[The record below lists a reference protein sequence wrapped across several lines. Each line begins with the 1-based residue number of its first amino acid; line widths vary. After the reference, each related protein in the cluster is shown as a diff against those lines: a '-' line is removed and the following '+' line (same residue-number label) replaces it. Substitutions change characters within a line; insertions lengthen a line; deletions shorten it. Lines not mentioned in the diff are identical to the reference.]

1 MRKDGRVTQIP
12 EDLRYTAEH
21 EWVRRIG
28 PTKALVGI
36 TDYAQSQL
44 GDVVFVQLPE
54 VDIDVAAGESIAE
67 VESTKSVSDI
77 YAPFAAK
84 VVARNDVLTESPEL
98 LNEDPYGDG
107 WLFELE
113 VGDAAGLDSTL
124 AELLDAAGY
133 QGVIGG

>member
-1 MRKDGRVTQIP
+1 MTQTP
-12 EDLRYTAEH
+12 EDLRYTEEH
-21 EWVRRIG
+21 EWVRRIA
-28 PTKALVGI
+28 PTRVRVGI

-54 VDIDVAAGESIAE
+54 TDAEVAAADSIAE

-77 YAPFAAK
+77 YAPLSAK
-84 VVARNDVLTESPEL
+84 IVAVNDVLNSEPET
-98 LNEDPYGDG
+98 LNTDPYGDG

-113 VGDAAGLDSTL
+113 VSDSASLDVTL
-124 AELLDAAGY
+124 GELLDAAGY

>member
-1 MRKDGRVTQIP
+1 MTQTP
-12 EDLRYTAEH
+12 EDLRYTEEH
-21 EWVRRIG
+21 EWVQRIS
-28 PTKALVGI
+28 PTRVRVGI

-54 VDIDVAAGESIAE
+54 ADRDAAAGESIAE

-77 YAPFAAK
+77 YAPLAAK
-84 VVARNDVLTESPEL
+84 VVAV
-98 LNEDPYGDG
+98 NEDLVQQPETLNTDPFGEG

-113 VGDAAGLDSTL
+113 LADPATLDAALG
-124 AELLDAAGY
+124 ELLDAAGY

>member
-1 MRKDGRVTQIP
+1 MTQTP
-12 EDLRYTAEH
+12 EDLRYTEEH
-21 EWVRRIG
+21 EWVRRIA
-28 PTKALVGI
+28 PTRVRVGI

-54 VDIDVAAGESIAE
+54 ADAEVAAAASIAE

-77 YAPFAAK
+77 YAPLSAK
-84 VVARNDVLTESPEL
+84 VVAVNDL
-98 LNEDPYGDG
+98 LNSEPEMLNTDPYGDG

-113 VGDAAGLDSTL
+113 VGDAASLDVTL
-124 AELLDAAGY
+124 GELLDAAGY

>member
-1 MRKDGRVTQIP
+1 MTQTP
-12 EDLRYTAEH
+12 DDLRYTEEH
-21 EWVRRIG
+21 EWVQRIS
-28 PTKALVGI
+28 PTRVRVGI

-54 VDIDVAAGESIAE
+54 ADRDAAAGDSVAE

-77 YAPFAAK
+77 YAPLAAK
-84 VVARNDVLTESPEL
+84 VVAVNEDLVQKPET
-98 LNEDPYGDG
+98 LNTDPYGAG

-113 VGDAAGLDSTL
+113 LSDAATVDAALG
-124 AELLDAAGY
+124 ELLDAAGY

>member
-1 MRKDGRVTQIP
+1 MTQTP
-12 EDLRYTAEH
+12 EDLRYTEEH
-21 EWVRRIG
+21 EWVRRIA
-28 PTKALVGI
+28 PTRVRVGI

-54 VDIDVAAGESIAE
+54 TDADVAAADSIAE

-77 YAPFAAK
+77 YAPLSAK
-84 VVARNDVLTESPEL
+84 VVAVNDKLTSAPET
-98 LNEDPYGDG
+98 LNTDPYGDG

-113 VGDAAGLDSTL
+113 VGDAAGLDVTL
-124 AELLDAAGY
+124 GELLDAAGY

>member
-1 MRKDGRVTQIP
+1 MTQTP
-12 EDLRYTAEH
+12 EDLRYTEEH
-21 EWVRRIG
+21 EWVRRIA
-28 PTKALVGI
+28 PTRVRVGI

-54 VDIDVAAGESIAE
+54 TDAEVAAADSVAE

-77 YAPFAAK
+77 YAPLSAK
-84 VVARNDVLTESPEL
+84 IVAVNDVLNSEPET
-98 LNEDPYGDG
+98 LNTDPYGDG

-113 VGDAAGLDSTL
+113 VSDAASLDVTL
-124 AELLDAAGY
+124 GELLDAAGY

>member
-1 MRKDGRVTQIP
+1 MTQTP
-12 EDLRYTAEH
+12 EDLRYTEQH

-28 PTKALVGI
+28 PTRVLVGI

-54 VDIDVAAGESIAE
+54 TGADVAAADSIAE

-77 YAPFAAK
+77 YAPLSAK
-84 VVARNDVLTESPEL
+84 VVAVNDTLTAEPEM
-98 LNEDPYGDG
+98 LNTDPYGDG

-113 VGDAAGLDSTL
+113 VGDAEKLDATL
-124 AELLDAAGY
+124 GELLDAAGY

>member
-1 MRKDGRVTQIP
+1 MTQTP
-12 EDLRYTAEH
+12 EDLRYTEEH
-21 EWVRRIG
+21 EWVRRIA
-28 PTKALVGI
+28 PTRVRVGI

-54 VDIDVAAGESIAE
+54 TDADVAATDSIAE

-77 YAPFAAK
+77 YAPLSAK
-84 VVARNDVLTESPEL
+84 VVAVNDMLNSEPET
-98 LNEDPYGDG
+98 LNTDPYGDG

-113 VGDAAGLDSTL
+113 VGDAASLDATL
-124 AELLDAAGY
+124 GELLDAAGY

>member
-1 MRKDGRVTQIP
+1 VTP
-12 EDLRYTAEH
+12 EDLRYTEEH

-28 PTKALVGI
+28 PTRVRVGI

-44 GDVVFVQLPE
+44 GDVVYVQLPDE
-54 VDIDVAAGESIAE
+54 QREAAAGESIAE

-77 YAPFAAK
+77 YAPLAAK
-84 VVARNDVLTESPEL
+84 VVAVNEELSNAPET
-98 LNEDPYGDG
+98 LNADPYGAG

-113 VGDAAGLDSTL
+113 VADAAALDVTL
-124 AELLDAAGY
+124 GELLDAAGY

>member
-1 MRKDGRVTQIP
+1 MTQTP
-12 EDLRYTAEH
+12 EDLRYTEEH

-28 PTKALVGI
+28 PTTVRVGI

-44 GDVVFVQLPE
+44 GDVVFVQLP
-54 VDIDVAAGESIAE
+54 DADKDVASGDSIAE

-77 YAPFAAK
+77 YAPLTAK
-84 VVARNDVLTESPEL
+84 VVAVNEELTQSPES
-98 LNEDPYGDG
+98 LNSDPYGDG

-113 VGDAAGLDSTL
+113 VADAAGLDDTL
-124 AELLDAAGY
+124 ADLLDAAGY

>member
-1 MRKDGRVTQIP
+1 MTQTP
-12 EDLRYTAEH
+12 DDLRYTEEH
-21 EWVRRIG
+21 EWVRRIA
-28 PTKALVGI
+28 PTRVRVGI

-54 VDIDVAAGESIAE
+54 ADADVTAADSIAE

-77 YAPFAAK
+77 YAPLSAK
-84 VVARNDVLTESPEL
+84 VVAVNDL
-98 LNEDPYGDG
+98 LNSEPETLNTDPYGDG

-113 VGDAAGLDSTL
+113 VGDAASLDATL
-124 AELLDAAGY
+124 GELLDAAGY

>member
-1 MRKDGRVTQIP
+1 MTQTP
-12 EDLRYTAEH
+12 EDLRYTEEH
-21 EWVRRIG
+21 EWVRRIA
-28 PTKALVGI
+28 PTRVRVGI

-54 VDIDVAAGESIAE
+54 ADAEVAAADSIAE

-77 YAPFAAK
+77 YAPLSAK
-84 VVARNDVLTESPEL
+84 VVAVNDL
-98 LNEDPYGDG
+98 LNSEPETLNTDPYGDG

-113 VGDAAGLDSTL
+113 VGDAASLDVTL
-124 AELLDAAGY
+124 GELLDAAGY

>member
-1 MRKDGRVTQIP
+1 MTQTP
-12 EDLRYTAEH
+12 EDLRYTEEH
-21 EWVRRIG
+21 EWVQRIS
-28 PTKALVGI
+28 PTRVRVGI

-54 VDIDVAAGESIAE
+54 ADRDAAAGESIAE

-77 YAPFAAK
+77 YAPLAAK
-84 VVARNDVLTESPEL
+84 VVAV
-98 LNEDPYGDG
+98 NEDLVQTPETLNTDPFGEG

-113 VGDAAGLDSTL
+113 LADPATLDAALG
-124 AELLDAAGY
+124 ELLDAAGY

>member
-1 MRKDGRVTQIP
+1 MTQIP
-12 EDLRYTAEH
+12 EDLRYTEEH

-28 PTKALVGI
+28 PTKVLVGI

-54 VDIDVAAGESIAE
+54 LDIEVDSGQSIAE

-84 VVARNDVLTESPEL
+84 VVAVNEVLNDTPET

-113 VGDAAGLDSTL
+113 VGDAAGLESTL
-124 AELLDAAGY
+124 AQLLDGAGY

>member
-1 MRKDGRVTQIP
+1 VTQTP
-12 EDLRYTAEH
+12 EDLRYTEEH

-28 PTKALVGI
+28 PSRVRVGI

-44 GDVVFVQLPE
+44 GDVVFVQLPA
-54 VDIDVAAGESIAE
+54 VDADVAAGESIAE

-77 YAPFAAK
+77 YAPLNAK
-84 VVARNDVLTESPEL
+84 VVGANQELENAPET
-98 LNEDPYGDG
+98 LNTDPYGAG

-113 VGDAAGLDSTL
+113 VSDAAALDTAL
-124 AELLDAAGY
+124 GELLDAAGY

>member
-1 MRKDGRVTQIP
+1 MQRIAPTRV
-12 EDLRYTAEH
+12 R
-21 EWVRRIG
+21 
-28 PTKALVGI
+28 VGI

-54 VDIDVAAGESIAE
+54 TDKDVAAADSIAE

-77 YAPFAAK
+77 YAPFGAK
-84 VVARNDVLTESPEL
+84 VVAVNEELVQQPET
-98 LNEDPYGDG
+98 LNTDPYGAG

-113 VGDAAGLDSTL
+113 VADAGDLDKTL
-124 AELLDAAGY
+124 GELLDAAGY

>member
-1 MRKDGRVTQIP
+1 MTQTP
-12 EDLRYTAEH
+12 EDLRYTEEH
-21 EWVRRIG
+21 EWVRRIA
-28 PTKALVGI
+28 PTRVRVGI

-54 VDIDVAAGESIAE
+54 TDAEVAAADSIAE

-77 YAPFAAK
+77 YAPLSAK
-84 VVARNDVLTESPEL
+84 IVAVNDMLNSEPET
-98 LNEDPYGDG
+98 LNTDPYGDG

-113 VGDAAGLDSTL
+113 VSDAASLDVTL
-124 AELLDAAGY
+124 GELLDAAGY

>member
-1 MRKDGRVTQIP
+1 MTQTP
-12 EDLRYTAEH
+12 EDLRYTEEH
-21 EWVRRIG
+21 EWVRRTA
-28 PTKALVGI
+28 PTRVRVGI

-54 VDIDVAAGESIAE
+54 TDTEVAAADSIAE

-77 YAPFAAK
+77 YAPLSAK
-84 VVARNDVLTESPEL
+84 VVAVNDL
-98 LNEDPYGDG
+98 LNSEPETLNTDPYGDG

-113 VGDAAGLDSTL
+113 VGDAASLDATL
-124 AELLDAAGY
+124 GELLDAAGY

>member
-1 MRKDGRVTQIP
+1 MTQTP
-12 EDLRYTAEH
+12 EDLRYTEEH
-21 EWVRRIG
+21 EWVRRIA
-28 PTKALVGI
+28 PTRVRVGI

-54 VDIDVAAGESIAE
+54 ADADVSAADSIAE

-77 YAPFAAK
+77 YAPLSAK
-84 VVARNDVLTESPEL
+84 VVAVNDKLSSAPET
-98 LNEDPYGDG
+98 LNTDPYGEG

-113 VGDAAGLDSTL
+113 VSDAASLDATL
-124 AELLDAAGY
+124 GELLDAAGY

>member
-1 MRKDGRVTQIP
+1 VTQTP
-12 EDLRYTAEH
+12 DDLRYTEEH
-21 EWVRRIG
+21 EWVRRIT
-28 PTKALVGI
+28 PTRVRVGI

-54 VDIDVAAGESIAE
+54 TDADVAAADSIAE

-77 YAPFAAK
+77 YAPLSAK
-84 VVARNDVLTESPEL
+84 VVAVNDMLNSEPET
-98 LNEDPYGDG
+98 LNTDPYGDG

-113 VGDAAGLDSTL
+113 VGDAASLDATL
-124 AELLDAAGY
+124 GELLDAAGY

>member
-1 MRKDGRVTQIP
+1 MALTP
-12 EDLRYTAEH
+12 EDLRYTEEH

-28 PTKALVGI
+28 PARVRVGI

-44 GDVVFVQLPE
+44 GDVVFVQLP
-54 VDIDVAAGESIAE
+54 DVPRTADAGESVAE

-84 VVARNDVLTESPEL
+84 IVVVNEELSAAPET
-98 LNEDPYGDG
+98 LNADPYGAG
-107 WLFELE
+107 WLFEAE
-113 VGDAAGLDSTL
+113 VDDASGLDITL
-124 AELLDAAGY
+124 GELLDAAGY